1 MLFHVGFRKP
11 NSIHGL
17 LVSSRVYFQAYN
29 RLFHTTSRPPMLDF
43 QSGYPSI
50 GYFAKAAKAH
60 RCIDH
65 HSLNELPPGWLKCSY
80 PPTSKLRFFALPL
93 LMNFPFRFLFSWCRT
108 CPLTTVTVAG
118 LSAQRGVDAKC
129 IFMFTVMWSS
139 CKLYAPEVRP
149 GLFGCQ
155 IALEVYTVRSVVPL
169 MRTPFLRTRDWRSSH
184 SIITIVRGKGYFVK
198 NTRMRHGSSKDDKS
212 GDVIVRPSLIEWKQK
227 AFTAALA
234 MRWGGRRAER

>member
-1 MLFHVGFRKP
+1 
-11 NSIHGL
+11 
-17 LVSSRVYFQAYN
+17 
-29 RLFHTTSRPPMLDF
+29 
-43 QSGYPSI
+43 
-50 GYFAKAAKAH
+50 
-60 RCIDH
+60 
-65 HSLNELPPGWLKCSY
+65 
-80 PPTSKLRFFALPL
+80 
-93 LMNFPFRFLFSWCRT
+93 MNFPFRLLFSWCRT

-212 GDVIVRPSLIEWKQK
+212 GGVVVRPPLIERIQK

-234 MRWGGRRAER
+234 MRWGSRRVERQLICSVLNRHCARINLQPQGNCFFHPPSSNELQRRFPIDEENHSLH